1 MNPGRTAHLLR
12 ASMKL
17 PLAIERVFDFFGDAS
32 NLERITPPEL
42 CFRTITAQ
50 PIRIVEGTVIDFRL
64 RWCGVPFGWQ
74 TRISL
79 WEPPYCFVDEQL
91 HGPYRLW
98 VHSHQFSQ
106 ADGCT
111 TIIDEV
117 QYALPLWPIGEMFY
131 PFIAWQLQR
140 IFRFRQEATRRILL
154 SDA

>member
-1 MNPGRTAHLLR
+1 
-12 ASMKL
+12 MKL
-17 PLAIERVFDFFGDAS
+17 PLAIERVFDFFGDAA

-50 PIRIVEGTVIDFRL
+50 PIRIAEGSIIDFRL

-79 WEPPYCFVDEQL
+79 WEPPYRFVDEQL
-91 HGPYRLW
+91 RGPYRLW
-98 VHSHQFSQ
+98 VHSHQFNET
-106 ADGCT
+106 DGGT
-111 TIIDEV
+111 TITDEI
-117 QYALPLWPIGEMFY
+117 QYALPLWPIGELFY

-140 IFRFRQEATRRILL
+140 IFQFRQEATRSILL